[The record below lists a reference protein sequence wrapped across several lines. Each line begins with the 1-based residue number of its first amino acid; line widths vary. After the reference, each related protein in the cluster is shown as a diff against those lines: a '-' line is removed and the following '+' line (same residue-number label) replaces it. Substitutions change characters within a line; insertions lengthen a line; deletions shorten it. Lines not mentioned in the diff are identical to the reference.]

1 MSNAKLAKGILLG
14 AAAGA
19 VLGILFAPDK
29 GSATRKKISGKA
41 GDIKDSIKDK
51 YNNLVDGIA
60 AKFQST
66 KEEAEALL
74 KKGKEEAPAAMKRA
88 LS

>member
-29 GSATRKKISGKA
+29 GSSTRKKISGKA
-41 GDIKDSIKDK
+41 GDLKDAIKDK

-60 AKFQST
+60 SKFHSA
-66 KEEAEALL
+66 KEETEALL
-74 KKGKEEAPAAMKRA
+74 HRGKDEAANMKKA